1 MNGRVE
7 KGKQIN
13 AKYADIWKNIIQK
26 RIKKYEYKVE
36 EISFYTDEEI
46 QKEKENHEKDI
57 ENAQKIFE
65 IGNSID
71 KDIFKDIEKYSKV
84 NKNCEKDIQNAY
96 WTYKR

>member
-7 KGKQIN
+7 K

-46 QKEKENHEKDI
+46 QKERKKNLKNI
-57 ENAQKIFE
+57 SNQKL
-65 IGNSID
+65 
-71 KDIFKDIEKYSKV
+71 KL
-84 NKNCEKDIQNAY
+84 
-96 WTYKR
+96 

>member
-13 AKYADIWKNIIQK
+13 AKYADIWKKIIQK
-26 RIKKYEYKVE
+26 RIKKCEYKEE

-65 IGNSID
+65 IGNSIN
-71 KDIFKDIEKYSKV
+71 KNIFKDIEKNSKV